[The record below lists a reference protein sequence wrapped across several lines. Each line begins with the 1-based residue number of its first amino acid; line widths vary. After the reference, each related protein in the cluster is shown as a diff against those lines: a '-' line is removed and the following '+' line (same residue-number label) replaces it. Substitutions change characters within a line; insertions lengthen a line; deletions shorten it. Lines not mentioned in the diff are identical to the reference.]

1 MYTSGVQQKQ
11 QIDVSCDDQT
21 IAIIAESSIFK
32 ENDCTVIE
40 NNLQTRFKVDI
51 INTDHP
57 IRVNVEHVVTTAM
70 FNIKPNKR
78 KLQII

>member
-57 IRVNVEHVVTTAM
+57 IKVDVEHGVTTAM

>member
-1 MYTSGVQQKQ
+1 MEGNRERKLVHELYDNDKDFYIVKMYTSGVQQKQ

-51 INTDHP
+51 VFL
-57 IRVNVEHVVTTAM
+57 RM
-70 FNIKPNKR
+70 
-78 KLQII
+78 

>member
-1 MYTSGVQQKQ
+1 MHTSGVQQKE

-32 ENDCTVIE
+32 ENDCTVIG

-51 INTDHP
+51 VFLRIL
-57 IRVNVEHVVTTAM
+57 IRIILCRAWRYNSHV
-70 FNIKPNKR
+70 
-78 KLQII
+78 